1 MLSRVI
7 IGVLLVISAALA
19 LSLFRIERSYRP
31 APGPA
36 PTDNGRLS
44 NLSAGGQPSAVPFF
58 APEGYE
64 ETAAAIS
71 DGASV
76 YQTFNCTGCH
86 QHGGGG
92 IGPALMDASW
102 IYGSTP
108 LDIYRSIAEGRP
120 NGMPAFGN
128 KIPETQLRH
137 LVAYVRG
144 LGALVPSVLLPARDD
159 HLQSTPSMDLQEMT
173 EPTRGTVP
181 PASERPP

>member
-1 MLSRVI
+1 MLARVV
-7 IGVLLVISAALA
+7 IGVLLVITLALA

-31 APGPA
+31 PPGISSLDP
-36 PTDNGRLS
+36 GRLS
-44 NLSAGGQPSAVPFF
+44 SLSPGGESAPVPYV
-58 APEGYE
+58 PDEYE
-64 ETAAAIS
+64 ETAAAVS
-71 DGASV
+71 DGAGL

-92 IGPALMDASW
+92 IGPALMDTSW

-108 LDIYRSIAEGRP
+108 WDIYRSIAEGRP
-120 NGMPAFGN
+120 NGMPAFRD

-144 LGALVPSVLLPARDD
+144 LGGLIPSVLLPARDD
-159 HLQSTPSMDLQEMT
+159 HMQSTPPMSLQEKT
-173 EPTRGTVP
+173 EPAGGGTP